1 MNLSADLEA
10 TDAGAGIEVATSTLQ
25 VTGGNRRVDTNVG
38 AIMLDEIADDGSNR
52 TLTLDAGGTGAAAD
66 ITIDDNVA
74 SNGSELG
81 TLAIEEADEVLFSGA
96 AATVDVQALT
106 IGTPAVN
113 GVTFDGVVRADGPG
127 ASGISANAGA
137 TINAN
142 FTTGGQLDIDT
153 DTNMDAVGDLTLA
166 GGVTVSTGGNPLN
179 LTVADFVF
187 GGGAG
192 TNSGGADTTVTASS
206 NNDIGLGATALGGG
220 ALEITNAEIAALS
233 TSGTLVIQNKTGSG
247 NLIAVN
253 DADAGATDLQLIS
266 EGTINDTDDVGP
278 NLETTGTLT
287 LTSSGEIG
295 NTVTG
300 AEGLNIDASA
310 VNITATGG
318 NNVTLTDTTTGSTGT
333 DYDTGTAAATGDVT
347 ITHTANNDDII
358 VVGIDATGGT
368 VTLDAQDSG
377 IQDDTSSATPSIT
390 ASSVILDAGDGIGDV
405 DALEL
410 SQVATL
416 NVEAAKN
423 NTGGIDIDN
432 ASTAG
437 VTVQLL
443 TTGSGNGAIVYD
455 QTGANTLGLTM
466 VDSADG
472 AINVTAAG
480 TVAATSVVSSTTNA
494 DANDITIETSAGD
507 IDVTLVNAGTTD
519 GDVFLSSAAGAVN
532 GPGTNGTPDVSGED
546 IEIVAST
553 GIGAGTLDIDGVR
566 LAATTVTGNIDI
578 IDNAG
583 GLTIDSLNVDGAG
596 GSTDGVSITG
606 AGGGFIILRTSS
618 PMTVMNDITT
628 ASAGD
633 VTLAALGA
641 ALGDSL
647 DIQGDVSSQGGGVNL
662 YAGDSIDIAAG
673 NIVSTTGAGAILVS
687 AGTDFTGDAAANG
700 NAAGNVDMGD
710 GAFVN
715 SDSGTITVRAP
726 EGVALSIVDADADA
740 MGAAGNVVV
749 DADFDGPDAGL
760 SDSSGAITDSTTGD
774 GTPNVTGNDVTLI
787 GPTGIGGS
795 TATSDIDVAVGGLL
809 DADSSGMNADL
820 NVQAGENGNVGP
832 ALVLDAIT
840 AGGGE
845 VTIGARNS
853 GAVTQN
859 GGGSIIGT
867 GLELRGAGDFT
878 LTSTT
883 NAIDTLVGDFMG
895 TLSFLDS
902 DGYNID
908 NAGAIGTLG
917 LNSDG
922 NNITLDTNT
931 AGATIDQA
939 NSSPIQASGLELLN
953 GTFDLTSNSDND
965 ITTLAAS
972 TTFDFVYREGSTSTG
987 FVVGAVGGTVG
998 ITTTGEVQLNA
1009 QAGTVTQS
1017 DIITADDLELRG
1029 GGSFLLDDA
1038 NNNITNFFA
1047 VRTGAGD
1054 VSFTNVGAIDVNSVG
1069 GTDGITRTGGDVQ
1082 LTAGGAGTVTINQA
1096 IALGGGD
1103 LGINSSGAV
1112 TQFAAIGGG
1121 GLQLVGTGPFTL
1133 QDPGNAFTTLAAST
1147 TGAALPYRDSNA
1159 LIIGTVDLTAIGGV
1173 SVSGVNTGGNE
1184 FALRTGGNV
1193 TQTAAASGSN
1203 LQVVSGG
1210 TVNLSNGGNAFAI
1223 VAVDGTTGATY
1234 RDTNAV
1240 TVGTVNTTVGV
1251 TTNSGTASVTSGGV
1265 LTLTDPVT
1273 ASSGNVVLNSI
1284 SANITGAALV
1294 SGNALDADA
1303 ATGININTAVAS
1315 ADARVSGAG
1324 AIDIDETNSISLTNA
1339 ITSNGGVDVRTTS
1352 GNLVASNVVAGAAG
1366 NVILMA
1372 GGSGNDVTVTNVN
1385 AAGNN
1390 VTITA
1395 ADSII
1400 SNSSV
1405 ISENLLLTAT
1415 GTGGAGDIGSSASPL
1430 GTTTTGSHT
1439 ITAAGD
1445 VFINETTDFATSEI
1459 ASLSLTGGAQT
1470 VLLQSE
1476 GTLTYDK
1483 DLSGDLNADTLSLNG
1498 AGATAWSADITDL
1511 SADDTIV
1518 FFDRVDLVGSRSA
1531 RSAGTLD
1538 FRSGILG
1545 GTGESVTF
1553 NVDKVEL
1560 SGGVQLAGAT
1570 NLANAPILTFNSA
1583 VDVND
1588 SQTWRIDRLRSSGV
1602 KGSISAANTGVV
1614 LTVALTTRDDSR
1626 VVTIGGATD
1635 ELMRGSVV
1643 DAFDRFGGEVAIGAN
1658 TSANTFTAT
1667 FDALPGQII
1676 VDGRWQVSNSP
1687 GTITLVSLG
1696 DIVFTNNALL
1706 TAETINLIAL
1716 GANPDSLGGL
1726 VIDQNAAIAS
1736 QPGFVKTDNLVVVAA
1751 GSLGSDSGA
1760 LGGGLTGTANGII
1773 NVASG
1778 SDKSFFDNFGN
1789 GSFGDGTIALAIS
1802 EVFNLKLQ
1810 ELGFATTDLS
1820 SGLNVSG
1827 LQTGGLEVDAE
1838 VDEGVSESLFLLT
1851 SIIDASNGLLLPP
1864 QMNPSLPERPDDP
1877 GVENPDPDDPDQMA
1891 IDEEWQ
1897 VFYNE
1902 DLIEFLVS
1910 EGYVLADDE
1919 GEVLPEEQ
1927 ALLEQ
1932 YLDELI
1938 ALYEN
1943 IRAQERLILAAE
1955 LSEFEDEE
1963 GLFDDGEEGFEDED
1977 LEFEDDSDLLEDELD
1992 IDIDLDEEGA
2002 GLSDEIEPS
2011 AAIAAQTPVNL
2022 ARLGHAG
2029 DSWSDGGLGVD
2040 GTWYSRLGEAW
2051 SRAFD

>member
-113 GVTFDGVVRADGPG
+113 GVTFDGVVRADGGPG

-206 NNDIGLGATALGGG
+206 NNDIGLGATALGGS

-247 NLIAVN
+247 NLIAV
-253 DADAGATDLQLIS
+253 DDVDAGATDLQLIS
-266 EGTINDTDDVGP
+266 EGTINDTDDVGV

-287 LTSSGEIG
+287 LTSAGEIG

-318 NNVTLTDTTTGSTGT
+318 NNVTLTDTTTGSTDT
-333 DYDTGTAAATGDVT
+333 DYDIGSAAATGDVT
-347 ITHTANNDDII
+347 ITHTADNDDII

-377 IQDDTSSATPSIT
+377 IQDDTSSATASIT

-443 TTGSGNGAIVYD
+443 TTGSGNGDIFYD

-480 TVAATSVVSSTTNA
+480 TVTATSVVSSTTNA

-507 IDVTLVNAGTTD
+507 IDVTLVDAGTTD

-566 LAATTVTGNIDI
+566 LAATTATGNIDI

-583 GLTIDSLNVDGAG
+583 GLTIDLLNVDGAG
-596 GSTDGVSITG
+596 ASTDGVSITG
-606 AGGGFIILRTSS
+606 AGGFIILRTSS
-618 PMTVMNDITT
+618 PMTVLNDITT

-641 ALGDSL
+641 AIGDSL

-662 YAGDSIDIAAG
+662 YAGGSIDIAAG
-673 NIVSTTGAGAILVS
+673 NTVSTTGAGAILVS

-740 MGAAGNVVV
+740 AGAAGNVVV
-749 DADFDGPDAGL
+749 DADFDGPDTGL
-760 SDSSGAITDSTTGD
+760 SNASGSITDSTTGD

-787 GPTGIGGS
+787 GPSGIGGS

-845 VTIGARNS
+845 VTIGARFL

-883 NAIDTLVGDFMG
+883 NAIDTLVGDFTG

-917 LNSDG
+917 LNSNG

-931 AGATIDQA
+931 AGAIIDQA

-953 GTFDLTSNSDND
+953 GTFELTSNSDND

-987 FVVGAVGGTVG
+987 FDVGNVGGTVG

-1029 GGSFLLDDA
+1029 GGSFLLDDV
-1038 NNNITNFFA
+1038 NNNIANFFA

-1082 LTAGGAGTVTINQA
+1082 LTAGGTDTVTINQA

-1103 LGINSSGAV
+1103 LGIDSSGAV
-1112 TQFAAIGGG
+1112 TQAAGQNISGG
-1121 GLQLVGTGPFTL
+1121 GLLLQGAGPFTL
-1133 QDPGNAFTTLAAST
+1133 Q
-1147 TGAALPYRDSNA
+1147 
-1159 LIIGTVDLTAIGGV
+1159 
-1173 SVSGVNTGGNE
+1173 
-1184 FALRTGGNV
+1184 
-1193 TQTAAASGSN
+1193 
-1203 LQVVSGG
+1203 
-1210 TVNLSNGGNAFAI
+1210 NGGNAFTNLA
-1223 VAVDGTTGATY
+1223 ANTTGTIAY
-1234 RDTNAV
+1234 RDTN
-1240 TVGTVNTTVGV
+1240 TLNIGTVDVLSTIENGV
-1251 TTNSGTASVTSGGV
+1251 TTGSNNF
-1265 LTLTDPVT
+1265 TLQ
-1273 ASSGNVVLNSI
+1273 
-1284 SANITGAALV
+1284 TG
-1294 SGNALDADA
+1294 
-1303 ATGININTAVAS
+1303 
-1315 ADARVSGAG
+1315 
-1324 AIDIDETNSISLTNA
+1324 
-1339 ITSNGGVDVRTTS
+1339 
-1352 GNLVASNVVAGAAG
+1352 
-1366 NVILMA
+1366 
-1372 GGSGNDVTVTNVN
+1372 
-1385 AAGNN
+1385 
-1390 VTITA
+1390 
-1395 ADSII
+1395 
-1400 SNSSV
+1400 
-1405 ISENLLLTAT
+1405 
-1415 GTGGAGDIGSSASPL
+1415 
-1430 GTTTTGSHT
+1430 
-1439 ITAAGD
+1439 
-1445 VFINETTDFATSEI
+1445 
-1459 ASLSLTGGAQT
+1459 
-1470 VLLQSE
+1470 
-1476 GTLTYDK
+1476 GTLTISEAVT
-1483 DLSGDLNADTLSLNG
+1483 LGATGNFLMGDTVGIGGDVNG
-1498 AGATAWSADITDL
+1498 AGAAISGNFLQMTSTGAVTLSNANNDFARVAISAPNGVNYRDMDVVNVNAVNGTVGVSTTGGDVTLTAGTLISVQRDIDASGGDVTLNAMGGNVTTAGIRTVSGSVLDVEATGNIDINTTVTTADLTTTTAAATITVDETNGITYRTVNTDDGTATLTSNGLTRLGTLNTGAATLLVDAGVGAIASSTSDVRSGLLDLTAGGAIGTSAAPINTTTGAGGFDL
-1511 SADDTIV
+1511 SAGGGVFISENDAFSTNEINTLDFTGTARFNASEAINYNGDVAGFLGSGDTIELNGVGSTTWRTNIAGLGNNETIV
-1518 FFDRVDLVGSRSA
+1518 FFDQVDLVGSRT
-1531 RSAGTLD
+1531 AGSDGTVD
-1538 FRSGILG
+1538 FRGGIVG
-1545 GTGESVTF
+1545 GAGESVTF

-1560 SGGVQLAGAT
+1560 AGGVRLAGAT
-1570 NLANAPILTFNSA
+1570 TLANAPILTFNSA

-1588 SQTWRIDRLRSSGV
+1588 SQIWRIDRLRSN
-1602 KGSISAANTGVV
+1602 GSQFSAATDQVE
-1614 LTVALTTRDDSR
+1614 LTIALATRDDSR
-1626 VVTIGGATD
+1626 VVTIGGASD
-1635 ELMRGSVV
+1635 ELMRPLVV
-1643 DAFDRFGGEVAIGAN
+1643 DSFSPFQGEVAIGADIG
-1658 TSANTFTAT
+1658 ANSFTAT
-1667 FDALPGQII
+1667 NDALPGEI
-1676 VDGRWQVSNSP
+1676 VVDDVWKVSNSP

-1696 DIVFTNNALL
+1696 DIIFANDSRLIAD
-1706 TAETINLIAL
+1706 TINLIAL

-1726 VIDQNAAIAS
+1726 VIDQNSAIAS
-1736 QPGFVKTDNLVVVAA
+1736 SPGFVVTKDLVVVAA
-1751 GSLGSDSGA
+1751 GSFGSDSGA
-1760 LGGGLTGTANGII
+1760 LGGGLTGTATGII

-1789 GSFGDGTIALAIS
+1789 GGFGDGNIALGIS
-1802 EVFNLKLQ
+1802 DAFNLKLQ

-1838 VDEGVSESLFLLT
+1838 VGEGVSESLFLLT
-1851 SIIDASNGLLLPP
+1851 SIIDATNGLLLPP

-1877 GVENPDPDDPDQMA
+1877 GVENPDPDDPEQMA

-1992 IDIDLDEEGA
+1992 IDLDLDLDEEGA
-2002 GLSDEIEPS
+2002 GLSDDIVPS

-2051 SRAFD
+2051 ARAFD